1 MVNQILVKLQQLGD
15 EKTKNKYIK
24 DGCDTDV
31 YGVKVGDLKKLIREF
46 KLKHNNQLAI
56 ELIETKNYDAMY
68 LGFLIMDPSGIDK
81 DLFIK
86 WSEYTMYY
94 RIRIHSLAYGMAEHV
109 EFEYFIDYFKNQLTD
124 YQQSIYYAIL
134 AGRIIIDPD
143 YNNVEL
149 VEIGYYI
156 GANINSNQY
165 QNMPMTKVEMHS
177 LIGYIGMQ
185 IPSAADEM
193 IAIAEK
199 FQPEF
204 EVDGNRRIGNNVNFI
219 KTCTDHNT
227 TRKKRKSARC

>member
-1 MVNQILVKLQQLGD
+1 MLNQVLAKLAELGD
-15 EKTKNKYIK
+15 EKTKAKYIK
-24 DGCDTDV
+24 DGCDTEL
-31 YGVKVGDLKKLIREF
+31 YGVKVGDLKKLTREL

-68 LGFLIMDPSGIDK
+68 LGFLIMNPSDIDK
-81 DLFIK
+81 ELFIK
-86 WSEYTMYY
+86 WSEYSMYY

-109 EFEYFIDYFKNQLTD
+109 EYPYFIEYFKDQTAD

-134 AGRIIIDPD
+134 AGRIIIDPE
-143 YNNVEL
+143 YNNQEMI
-149 VEIGYYI
+149 EIGYYI
-156 GANINSNQY
+156 GANINTAKY
-165 QNMPMTKVEMHS
+165 QEMPLTKVEMHS

-204 EVDGNRRIGNNVNFI
+204 EVNVNRRIGNNINFI
-219 KTCTDHNT
+219 KTCVDHNT